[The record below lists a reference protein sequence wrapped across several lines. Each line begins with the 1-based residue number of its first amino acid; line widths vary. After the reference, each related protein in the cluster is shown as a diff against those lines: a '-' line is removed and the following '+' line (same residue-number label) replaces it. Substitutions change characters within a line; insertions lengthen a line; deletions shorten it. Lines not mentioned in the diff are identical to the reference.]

1 MNKEL
6 IKEILNNSAL
16 SCKTFRKFPHVNPQ
30 VRNYFLTIENQINEA
45 MELLE
50 ESEVIQ
56 AIENPLS
63 KKEMEVLQLV
73 ARGFT
78 NKEIASALSISP
90 KTIEYHLSNIMRK
103 TDSSKRTEAVT
114 NALKEGWITP

>member
-6 IKEILNNSAL
+6 IKEILNSTTL
-16 SCKTFRKFPHVNPQ
+16 QCKTFRKFPHVSPQ
-30 VRNYFLTIENQINEA
+30 VRNYFITIENQINEVI
-45 MELLE
+45 ELVQ
-50 ESEVIQ
+50 ESELIQ
-56 AIENPLS
+56 TIENPLS
-63 KKEMEVLQLV
+63 HKEMEVLQLV

-90 KTIEYHLSNIMRK
+90 KTIEYYLSNIMRK

-114 NALKEGWITP
+114 NALKAGWITP